1 MDAIKS
7 VYDVLRPENNIYAP
21 KTTNYDEAKMMA
33 KMVTRLIQC
42 LSWGN
47 ERGEFYVYE
56 GVSFDMDIILSAL
69 PKEKFPV
76 SLDNFIIICMGYAEI
91 SPEEKVKEIVRCE
104 TIRDWTYRESTESKL
119 IHFKT
124 YCEESKFVSRTAE
137 RLGLKYFDVSFDR
150 DKVFEEIMRYIKQNI
165 SY

>member
-1 MDAIKS
+1 MDGIKS
-7 VYDVLRPENNIYAP
+7 VYDVVRPEDKITAP
-21 KTTNYDEAKMMA
+21 EITDFDEAKIMA

-47 ERGEFYVYE
+47 GRGEFHVYE

-76 SLDNFIIICMGYAEI
+76 SLDNFIIICMGYTEI
-91 SPEEKVKEIVRCE
+91 SPEEKLKEIERYETVTDWSYGMPMETKLAHIASFCDNSRIVRE
-104 TIRDWTYRESTESKL
+104 
-119 IHFKT
+119 
-124 YCEESKFVSRTAE
+124 TAE

-150 DKVFEEIMRYIKQNI
+150 DKIFIEIIKYIKQN
-165 SY
+165 